1 MRLVAAY
8 SENVAPARLLLALT
22 IALTRQLIVAH
33 EVRLPPPPRARS
45 RSRSSRDRLALP
57 LLTRRGR
64 AAGVQ
69 VAGGHCVIMPSPFA
83 RNQGAVVAACD
94 VRGCMLEAGRRSRAR
109 EVHRGLEITMRGVN
123 VDVKNI
129 SADLKRSRH
138 ADSDCPIRFE
148 KFTLKLLFLKPADVG
163 SVHQYCTGRTE
174 ES

>member
-1 MRLVAAY
+1 MAAY

-33 EVRLPPPPRARS
+33 EVRLPPPPRARF

-129 SADLKRSRH
+129 VADLEISPR
-138 ADSDCPIRFE
+138 AESDCPSPT
-148 KFTLKLLFLKPADVG
+148 KK
-163 SVHQYCTGRTE
+163 RTQE
-174 ES
+174 VV